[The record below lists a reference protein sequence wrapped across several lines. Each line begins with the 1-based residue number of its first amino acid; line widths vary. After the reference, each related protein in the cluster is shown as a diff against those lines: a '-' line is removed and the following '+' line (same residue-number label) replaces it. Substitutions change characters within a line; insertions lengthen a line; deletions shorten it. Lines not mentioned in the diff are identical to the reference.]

1 MRRRDVITFIGGGA
15 ASMLWPPAARLQPTA
30 VPTIG
35 FLNSAY
41 PDLYQFNVVAFRQ
54 GLRDTGFTEGKNLRI
69 EYRWAHG
76 DYARLRAL
84 AAELA
89 ERGVSAIAAT
99 GDVASA
105 RAAQAATAKIP
116 VVFTIG
122 ADPIRFGLVKSINRP
137 GGNLTGISVMASAIG
152 AKRAELLFKIAP
164 RAKLA
169 LLMNPDNPN
178 AAAERADV
186 EEAARI
192 LGQQVLV
199 LEVRNA
205 RAFDAAFDAFVREG
219 ADAMFVGTDPVLLA
233 ERERL
238 VDFAAVRR
246 VPAVYFAREFADAG
260 GLISYGASIA
270 AMYRQ
275 AGVYIGKILNGT
287 KPEELPVVQST
298 RIEMVI
304 NLTAAKALR
313 LDVPATL
320 LALADEVIE

>member
-1 MRRRDVITFIGGGA
+1 MRRRDVIKFIGGGA
-15 ASMLWPPAARLQPTA
+15 ASTLWPLAARVQPTA
-30 VPTIG
+30 APTIG

-41 PDLYQFNVVAFRQ
+41 PDLYQFNVTAFRQ
-54 GLRDTGFTEGKNLRI
+54 GLADIGYVEGRNLRI

-76 DYARLRAL
+76 DYARLPAL
-84 AAELA
+84 ASELV
-89 ERGVSAIAAT
+89 ERGVGAIAAT

-122 ADPIRFGLVKSINRP
+122 ADPVRFGLVKSINRP
-137 GGNLTGISVMASAIG
+137 GGNLTGVSVMASTIA
-152 AKRAELLFKIAP
+152 AKRTELLFKIAP
-164 RAKLA
+164 RPKIA

-178 AAAERADV
+178 AASERADV

-192 LGQQVLV
+192 LGQQVVV

-205 RAFDAAFDAFVREG
+205 GELDAAFDGFARGG
-219 ADAMFVGTDPVLLA
+219 ADALFVGTDPVLLA
-233 ERERL
+233 KRERL
-238 VDFAAVRR
+238 VAFAADRR

-275 AGVYIGKILNGT
+275 AGVYIGRILNGSR
-287 KPEELPVVQST
+287 PDELPVVQST

-304 NLTAAKALR
+304 NLTAARALG
-313 LDVPATL
+313 LEVPATL